1 MCIGSRGNSAPPRQE
16 TSGINI
22 TMPSQ
27 TGTGSVSSA
36 NTGAGSTSVTG
47 GGATFK
53 TMELSQEQIAQ
64 REENRRY
71 DEMIA
76 NQQKQID
83 MLTNQLATQNTA
95 SESRFQQSYDQNQ
108 QIIEQNQAI
117 IDKPNTSTAGAKG
130 FANPTLDQATPDA
143 DAETPQ
149 GARRKKAKGKRGL
162 QIKRANSA
170 VVRGQGSGLNIPK
183 G

>member
-1 MCIGSRGNSAPPRQE
+1 MCIGSRGNGAPPRVE
-16 TSGINI
+16 SSGANI
-22 TMPSQ
+22 QMVPE
-27 TGTGSVSSA
+27 
-36 NTGAGSTSVTG
+36 NTGVVSATNVGSGSTTVTG
-47 GGATFK
+47 GSTFK
-53 TMELSQEQIAQ
+53 TMELSPEQVAQ

-83 MLTNQLATQNTA
+83 MLTNQLSTQNTA

-143 DAETPQ
+143 DSETPQ